1 MKIVDLA
8 GWNKFIDSMYASWNH
23 RNPVTYKNVEYFIAD
38 SNTTCIINVKTGK
51 VAVAKCHPKDK
62 CRWSSK
68 VGFAVAWAKYLGKE
82 IPKCGVRYF
91 ADDIRCLKFGTKL
104 YIRERTDDGVIDGE
118 GIYAGCTGAE
128 ICIYNPDRNF
138 TYTVDVDDLY
148 LNYKDTAR
156 IMVYLPI

>member
-8 GWNKFIDSMYASWNH
+8 GWNKFITSMCDSWEH
-23 RNPVTYKNVEYFIAD
+23 RNPMKYKYVESFLAD
-38 SNTTCIINVKTGK
+38 SNTTCVLNTRTGK
-51 VAVAKCHPKDK
+51 VAVAKCHPKDAHI
-62 CRWSSK
+62 WSSK
-68 VGFAVAWAKYLGKE
+68 TGYAVAWAKYLGKE

-91 ADDIRCLKFGTKL
+91 ADEIRCLKFGTKL
-104 YIRERTDDGVIDGE
+104 YVRERTDDGVIDGE

-138 TYTVDVDDLY
+138 TYTVDIADLY
-148 LNYKDTAR
+148 PNVKDTAR